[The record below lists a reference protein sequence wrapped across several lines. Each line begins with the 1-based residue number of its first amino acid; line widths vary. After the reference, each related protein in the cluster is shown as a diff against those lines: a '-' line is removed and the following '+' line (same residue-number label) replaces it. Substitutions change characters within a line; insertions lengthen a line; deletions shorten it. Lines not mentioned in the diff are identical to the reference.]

1 MSQSESRTM
10 HLVCPQCLATNRVPE
25 RRLAD
30 GPVCGQCRTRLL
42 PEVPVA
48 LEGDALERYVA
59 GSGAPVLVDY
69 WAQWCGPCR
78 MMAPEFAALAA
89 RRPDVRFVKVDT
101 EHNQALA
108 ARHGIRSIPTLALFR
123 HGREIARVAG
133 AMRAAQLE
141 HWLDQA
147 LGAAGGGH

>member
-1 MSQSESRTM
+1 MNQAETEKI

-25 RRLAD
+25 QRLAD

-42 PEVPVA
+42 PDVPVA
-48 LEGDALERYVA
+48 LDGDAFERYVA
-59 GSGAPVLVDY
+59 GSDAPVLVDY

-89 RRPDVRFVKVDT
+89 RRADVRFVKVDT
-101 EHNQALA
+101 ERNQALA
-108 ARHGIRSIPTLALFR
+108 GLHGIRSIPTLALFR
-123 HGREIARVAG
+123 KGREIARVAG

-141 HWLDQA
+141 QWLDQA
-147 LGAAGGGH
+147 LGGSGRK